1 MIVGGFAVVANE
13 YVRATEDVD
22 FLIPEDADNDRRC
35 VEALGHLDG
44 LLLGA
49 ERPVVIDDFDR
60 DHIRASSRAG
70 LVDFIR
76 EEVPPLDFDTVAG
89 GAHRV
94 ETEGGQVLVAALSSL
109 VAMKRLA
116 GRPQDLADLHALEE
130 IHGPLP
136 TVRVPGLDEGSSD
149 LPTSPPSPPQAP
161 P

>member
-22 FLIPEDADNDRRC
+22 FLIPEDADNDQRC

-44 LLLGA
+44 LLLGDG
-49 ERPVVIDDFDR
+49 RPVVIEDFDR
-60 DHIRASSRAG
+60 DHLRAESRAG
-70 LVDFIR
+70 IVDFIR
-76 EEVPPLDFDTVAG
+76 EGIAPLDFDTVAG

-94 ETEGGQVLVAALSSL
+94 ETEAGQVLVAALSSL

-136 TVRVPGLDEGSSD
+136 TVRVPGLDDEEGD
-149 LPTSPPSPPQAP
+149 PPSRPSP
-161 P
+161 